1 VARLTSSCAGLLGGG
16 QSHGQQDPR
25 RSSSFSDRGHQYS
38 RKTSTSGAVVDEQ
51 QQQQRRQAHV
61 AGGLLKLSSSTEGPA
76 DSLRHNQ
83 SSLDN
88 SSVRVA
94 AALEP
99 SAAGSAAV
107 SAAHSAGTSRA
118 MSRTSS
124 SKAFAEAAVAAAA
137 APLAFLDSS
146 DDEDERG
153 GSSTAGAGDSLA
165 GSRGNNAGSG
175 IGPDPA
181 GMASNSSSGR
191 PQPGPVRGGES
202 RAKLLAVSGGG
213 YNAEKL
219 QRSLSMVTSAR
230 QSRVQED
237 ADSTHTSRV
246 PRRRQLSEQG
256 VQLAAQAAAAAAA
269 VASKHLLSSPASL
282 KEVQRSAS
290 GFVRRSFD
298 HMDSSSTAVRS
309 SFRTSVSF
317 KEPAVQAAD
326 SNARHRH
333 STEGS
338 RSFADNRRQQAAIA
352 QAAHMLASDSD

>member
-1 VARLTSSCAGLLGGG
+1 
-16 QSHGQQDPR
+16 
-25 RSSSFSDRGHQYS
+25 
-38 RKTSTSGAVVDEQ
+38 VDEQ

-99 SAAGSAAV
+99 SAAVSAAV

-146 DDEDERG
+146 DDEDEHG

-191 PQPGPVRGGES
+191 PQPGPVRGGEN

-246 PRRRQLSEQG
+246 PRRRHLSEQG

-269 VASKHLLSSPASL
+269 VASKHLSSPASL

-298 HMDSSSTAVRS
+298 HMDSSSRAVRS

-338 RSFADNRRQQAAIA
+338 RALADNRRQQAAIA